1 MNPFQMMSAMQN
13 PNQFLNQQLQN
24 RMNAMMKQNPQ
35 AYQKMQEMVGGK
47 SEADMKQTCM
57 NLAKER
63 GVDLQQFAR
72 NFGIQL

>member
-1 MNPFQMMSAMQN
+1 
-13 PNQFLNQQLQN
+13 
-24 RMNAMMKQNPQ
+24 
-35 AYQKMQEMVGGK
+35 MVGGK